1 MSIIKAMNLKKY
13 YITDTYEVRALD
25 GVSLVV
31 EEREFIAVVGTSGCG
46 KTTLMN
52 ILGGLDVPDSGA
64 LWIKNTSLKDL
75 SKEQRTIFRRR
86 NIGFVFQQFHLIDEY
101 TVKENILLSFL
112 YSDQQP
118 DIEYIDS
125 LLQDLGLIDKM
136 NEYPSHLSGGQKQRV
151 ALIRALAHKPRF
163 LIADEPTGAIDEKN
177 RNEILQILQNLN
189 HSGTTI
195 IVVTHDEF
203 VASHC
208 RTRYRMKNGY
218 LTSEGEGLHEV

>member
-1 MSIIKAMNLKKY
+1 MLELKNISKSY
-13 YITDTYEVRALD
+13 GQGTLKNNVLREINFK
-25 GVSLVV
+25 VV
-31 EEREFIAVVGTSGCG
+31 EGEFVSIMGPSGSG
-46 KTTLMN
+46 KSTFIN
-52 ILGGLDVPDSGA
+52 ILGLIDSEFEGEYILDGKSIEKLNENQQA
-64 LWIKNTSLKDL
+64 SY
-75 SKEQRTIFRRR
+75 R
-86 NIGFVFQQFHLIDEY
+86 NRDIGFVFQQFHLIDEY

-163 LIADEPTGAIDEKN
+163 LIADEPTGALDEKN

-189 HSGTTI
+189 HYGTTI

>member
-1 MSIIKAMNLKKY
+1 MLELKNISKSY
-13 YITDTYEVRALD
+13 GQGTLKNNVLREINFK
-25 GVSLVV
+25 VV
-31 EEREFIAVVGTSGCG
+31 EGEFVSIMGPSG
-46 KTTLMN
+46 
-52 ILGGLDVPDSGA
+52 D
-64 LWIKNTSLKDL
+64 
-75 SKEQRTIFRRR
+75 
-86 NIGFVFQQFHLIDEY
+86 IGFVCQQFHLIDEY
-101 TVKENILLSFL
+101 TVQENILLSFL

-163 LIADEPTGAIDEKN
+163 LIADEPTGALDEKN